1 LIIYFLGLIAI
12 GSYYGRRGYV
22 LDMLFMFAFYFLLTS
37 MNKVVSI
44 GKKVRLFVVISL
56 VVFGF
61 FMMFS
66 TLKSNVYIFERG
78 LDSDAWDETR
88 GAVFTDFFADFGTS
102 AGDWLWGRG
111 LEGKVLRTMDT
122 EGGGIGDTIENGYLY
137 ILLKAGGI
145 YLGLFVMIFL
155 RAIYLGWFKSSSQF
169 AKSLAALILI
179 HLIVMIQFNLPV
191 FSSEYVM
198 IWICVAMAYSK
209 DIRKLDD
216 KQVKLILNL

>member
-1 LIIYFLGLIAI
+1 
-12 GSYYGRRGYV
+12 
-22 LDMLFMFAFYFLLTS
+22 
-37 MNKVVSI
+37 
-44 GKKVRLFVVISL
+44 
-56 VVFGF
+56 
-61 FMMFS
+61 
-66 TLKSNVYIFERG
+66 
-78 LDSDAWDETR
+78 
-88 GAVFTDFFADFGTS
+88 
-102 AGDWLWGRG
+102 
-111 LEGKVLRTMDT
+111 MDT